1 MNAHYELLAPLASG
15 GPGVIFRARD
25 ARTGQE
31 VAIKRLRHADAAADA
46 RLLREAQCQARLRHP
61 NIVSVL
67 EAGVDEQGSYV
78 VMELVHG
85 ETLEE
90 RIARG
95 TLTTKEF
102 DEFARQ
108 TLAGLAAAHEHGVL
122 HLDLKP
128 ENLMISRQM
137 GGEIQVKILDFGLAC
152 DVHALEEGSGP
163 ELHRSLHGSIHFMAP
178 EQFRRA
184 APDERTDLY
193 ALGCVFYHALGGKR
207 PFAGDTTPQVMV
219 AHLYHRLEP
228 LATLRP
234 DLPENLVSWIDRLM
248 SLQPARRPASAAAA
262 LREFEELTRTTA
274 G

>member
-46 RLLREAQCQARLRHP
+46 RLLREAQCQARVRHP

-67 EAGVDEQGSYV
+67 EAGVDEQGGYV
-78 VMELVHG
+78 VMELVRG

-95 TLTTKEF
+95 TLTMGEF
-102 DEFARQ
+102 GALARQ
-108 TLAGLAAAHEHGVL
+108 TLAGLAAAHGLGVL

-128 ENLMISRQM
+128 ENLMISRLPS
-137 GGEIQVKILDFGLAC
+137 GEMQVKILDFGLAC
-152 DVHALEEGSGP
+152 DVHTQEGDSSLES
-163 ELHRSLHGSIHFMAP
+163 HRGLHGSIHFMAP
-178 EQFRRA
+178 EQFRRVT
-184 APDERTDLY
+184 PDKRTDLY
-193 ALGCVFYHALGGKR
+193 ALGCVFYHALSGKR
-207 PFAGDTTPQVMV
+207 PFTGDTTPQVMV
-219 AHLYHRLEP
+219 AHLYHRLES

-248 SLQPARRPASAAAA
+248 SPQPASRPASAAAA
-262 LREFEELTRTTA
+262 LREYEELTRTTA